1 MPTQHEITKL
11 LNRINEGSRE
21 AMDELMPLVYEE
33 LRRIARIHLSH
44 ERSNHTL
51 QPTALV
57 NEAYLRLA
65 GQHSA
70 QWKGR
75 LHFLCT
81 AATIMRRILIDH
93 AKMRHRLR
101 RGGEGQQ
108 RIVVDDIAWS
118 LADPAGRDND
128 AAVEVIAVHE
138 ALDKLAALDAVQ
150 ARAVEL
156 RYFAGLTNEE
166 IAEVL
171 NLSVP
176 TIKRYMN
183 SAKAFIKAEMTRPQ
197 GYSGD
202 S

>member
-1 MPTQHEITKL
+1 MPTPHEITLL
-11 LNRINEGSRE
+11 LNRINNGSRE
-21 AMDELMPLVYEE
+21 AMDELMPLVYDE

-44 ERSNHTL
+44 ERANHTL

-57 NEAYLRLA
+57 NEAYLKLA

-93 AKMRHRLR
+93 AKARHRER
-101 RGGEGQQ
+101 RGGAGQQ
-108 RIVVDDIAWS
+108 RIVLDDIAGS
-118 LADPAGRDND
+118 LADPSAAGDGG
-128 AAVEVIAVHE
+128 AVEVLAVHE
-138 ALDKLAALDAVQ
+138 ALDKLAALDAEQ
-150 ARAVEL
+150 ARVVEL

-171 NLSVP
+171 KLSVP

-183 SAKAFIKAEMTRPQ
+183 SAKAFIKAEMNRPR
-197 GYSGD
+197 GNSRD